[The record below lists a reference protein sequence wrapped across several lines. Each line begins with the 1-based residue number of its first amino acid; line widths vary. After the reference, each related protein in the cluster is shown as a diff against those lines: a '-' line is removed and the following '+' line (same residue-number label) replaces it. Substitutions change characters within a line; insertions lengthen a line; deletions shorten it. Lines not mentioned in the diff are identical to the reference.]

1 MCLYHH
7 DNTHKNTTE
16 SLSSSSRALQITQWK
31 MHVLYHPISIFL
43 CWLKKDMHY
52 HTKRKAH
59 ESLIMQL
66 YQLYKCKLSL
76 KTTRNIRFKIP
87 AFDVQNS
94 NPITTLYYFAF
105 QDDYSFLDDQRNFLN
120 IYLDILLCVIGSL
133 FPAIPWNTHLCKNP
147 QFVQKFTFWNSHFS
161 QNSHFQ
167 NLIFHKIHIF
177 KVQFFTKFT
186 ISKSNF
192 SQNSH
197 FQSLIFHKIHIF
209 QTSNSWAFLDKKLV
223 FGPSV

>member
-1 MCLYHH
+1 
-7 DNTHKNTTE
+7 
-16 SLSSSSRALQITQWK
+16 

-133 FPAIPWNTHLCKNP
+133 FPAIPWYMYTVMSEQCRQAWSYL
-147 QFVQKFTFWNSHFS
+147 
-161 QNSHFQ
+161 
-167 NLIFHKIHIF
+167 L
-177 KVQFFTKFT
+177 
-186 ISKSNF
+186 
-192 SQNSH
+192 
-197 FQSLIFHKIHIF
+197 
-209 QTSNSWAFLDKKLV
+209 KK
-223 FGPSV
+223 